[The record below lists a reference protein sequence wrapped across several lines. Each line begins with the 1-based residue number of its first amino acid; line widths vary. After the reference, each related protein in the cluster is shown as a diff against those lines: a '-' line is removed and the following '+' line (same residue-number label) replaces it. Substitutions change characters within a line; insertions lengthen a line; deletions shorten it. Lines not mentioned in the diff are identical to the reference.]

1 MQTLVTFAKDPRLGH
16 SKSRL
21 ARTIGEVR
29 ALEIACSLLADTI
42 DTVKQ
47 VGSGSTGKIATSI
60 CYTPNDQQAEQR
72 FACHRPEI
80 ASEPQRGETLGERL
94 TNCFADWFTRG
105 SERVV
110 IIGTDCPTVTCEDL
124 DAAFDRLNEAD
135 VVLGPAADGGYYLIG
150 LSSPQPDL
158 FQTIDWS
165 GPDVLTQTI
174 AVIRERKLTLRLLPI
189 KSDLDTADDMRPVFG
204 QLDAYAAAGIP
215 IGTATH
221 AALAHGLNLEAVCN
235 VTQGS
240 VSTIQSNRNVD
251 LPVDNRSPQAERAAS
266 ATAEDLLQPRGSDSS
281 NLFEVIHFG
290 DIDPVACPCGQA
302 RRAFADAADF
312 PATVHQTEITL
323 DAKPHYHK
331 TQTEVYVIL
340 ECESDAA
347 LELDRKRVGVRVGSA
362 ILIRPGCIHRAVG
375 QMKVLIICSPKFDA
389 NDEFVVGCNQH

>member
-21 ARTIGEVR
+21 ARTVGKKN
-29 ALEIACSLLADTI
+29 ALEIAQALLD
-42 DTVKQ
+42 DTVETVARIAKRDAKK
-47 VGSGSTGKIATSI
+47 TATSI
-60 CYTPNDQQAEQR
+60 CFAPDDQPATEH
-72 FACHRPEI
+72 FAAYGPEI
-80 ASEPQRGETLGERL
+80 SSEPQRGETLGERL
-94 TNCFADWFTRG
+94 VHCFDDWFARG
-105 SERVV
+105 SKRVV
-110 IIGTDCPTVTCEDL
+110 VIGTDCPTVTSSEIKE
-124 DAAFDRLNEAD
+124 AFEALHKSD

-174 AVIRERKLTLRLLPI
+174 AVIRERKLTLQLLPI

-240 VSTIQSNRNVD
+240 VSTTQSNRNVD
-251 LPVDNRSPQAERAAS
+251 LPVNNRSPQAERAAS
-266 ATAEDLLQPRGSDSS
+266 ATAEDLLQPRGSDSL

-312 PATVHQTEITL
+312 PATVHRTEITL
-323 DAKPHYHK
+323 DAKPHYHR

-347 LELDRKRVGVRVGSA
+347 LELDGKRVGVRVGSA

-389 NDEFVVGCNQH
+389 NDEFVVDGSQH